1 MAKHKKKGRKSSLQ
15 GRDVRKEISAK
26 QYIEYLLELHRLQG
40 VLLQRLN
47 ERINKEKSGSRTT
60 KSC

>member
-1 MAKHKKKGRKSSLQ
+1 MVKDKKKGRKSSVQ
-15 GRDVRKEISAK
+15 GRDVRKETSVK

-40 VLLQRLN
+40 VLLQRLD
-47 ERINKEKSGSRTT
+47 ERIKKRFGKSTT

>member
-1 MAKHKKKGRKSSLQ
+1 MAKDNKKGRKSSLQ
-15 GRDVRKEISAK
+15 GRDVRKETSAK

-40 VLLQRLN
+40 VLLQRLD
-47 ERINKEKSGSRTT
+47 ERIKKKAGRGTT

>member
-15 GRDVRKEISAK
+15 GRNLRKETSAK

-40 VLLQRLN
+40 VLLQRL
-47 ERINKEKSGSRTT
+47 EKQIKKRAARDTT